1 MTSERGPA
9 SAVATAEPVRV
20 LLCDDHALYRR
31 GLMMALEEQAGI
43 EVVAEAENGAEA
55 VAMAEDFAP
64 DVVLMDV
71 AMPGLDGVEA
81 TRRISLFHPS
91 ARIIMLT
98 VSGDSDELFAA
109 IRVGATTY
117 LHKEDSIEVVG
128 DAVRAVVAGQ
138 TLLTPELARR
148 LIDEFDRLAGPGAG
162 SGGGGGEAT
171 PPPALAPRER
181 AALELVAEGLDSGA
195 VAVRLDVSENTVK
208 NHLRNVIGK
217 LHVHARLAA
226 AGGAA
231 DAAPRP

>member
-1 MTSERGPA
+1 
-9 SAVATAEPVRV
+9 
-20 LLCDDHALYRR
+20 
-31 GLMMALEEQAGI
+31 
-43 EVVAEAENGAEA
+43 
-55 VAMAEDFAP
+55 
-64 DVVLMDV
+64 
-71 AMPGLDGVEA
+71 
-81 TRRISLFHPS
+81 

-148 LIDEFDRLAGPGAG
+148 LIDEFDRLARAG
-162 SGGGGGEAT
+162 DAGGET
-171 PPPALAPRER
+171 GSPPPPMLAPRER
-181 AALELVAEGLDSGA
+181 AALDLVAEGLDPAA
-195 VAVRLDVSENTVK
+195 VAARLDVSENTVK

-231 DAAPRP
+231 DAASRP

>member
-1 MTSERGPA
+1 MTSERAPVSG
-9 SAVATAEPVRV
+9 VAAAEPVRV

-98 VSGDSDELFAA
+98 VGGDTDELFAA

-138 TLLTPELARR
+138 TLLTPELAGR
-148 LIDEFDRLAGPGAG
+148 LIGEFDRLAETGD
-162 SGGGGGEAT
+162 GETTTVT
-171 PPPALAPRER
+171 PPPSLAPRER
-181 AALELVAEGLDSGA
+181 AALDLVAEGLDSA
-195 VAVRLDVSENTVK
+195 EVAARLDVSENTVK

-217 LHVHARLAA
+217 LHVNARLGA

-231 DAAPRP
+231 DTSARP

>member
-1 MTSERGPA
+1 MTNERAPA
-9 SAVATAEPVRV
+9 SGVAAAEPVRV

-98 VSGDSDELFAA
+98 VGGDTDELFVA

-138 TLLTPELARR
+138 TLLTPELAGR
-148 LIDEFDRLAGPGAG
+148 LLDEFDQVSPV
-162 SGGGGGEAT
+162 GGGDGTPAT
-171 PPPALAPRER
+171 LAPRER
-181 AALELVAEGLDSGA
+181 AALELVAEGLDPVA
-195 VAVRLDVSENTVK
+195 VAGRLEVSENTVK

-217 LHVHARLAA
+217 LHVQARLAA
-226 AGGAA
+226 AAGGA
-231 DAAPRP
+231 DPAARP

>member
-1 MTSERGPA
+1 MDDETTAAPA
-9 SAVATAEPVRV
+9 ATPGDPVRV
-20 LLCDDHALYRR
+20 LLCDDHALFRR

-43 EVVAEAENGAEA
+43 EIVAEAENGAEA

-71 AMPGLDGVEA
+71 AMPGLDGIEA
-81 TRRISLFHPS
+81 ARRIALFHPS

-98 VSGDSDELFAA
+98 VNGDSDELFEA

-117 LHKEDSIEVVG
+117 LYKEDSIEEVG

-138 TLLTPELARR
+138 TLLTPDLARR
-148 LIDEFDRLAGPGAG
+148 LLGEFDRLAAADPQG
-162 SGGGGGEAT
+162 S

-181 AALELVAEGLDSGA
+181 AALELVAEGLDTA
-195 VAVRLDVSENTVK
+195 EVASRLEVSENTVK

-217 LHVHARLAA
+217 LHLHARLTA
-226 AGGAA
+226 AGDGEPGA
-231 DAAPRP
+231 R

>member
-1 MTSERGPA
+1 MTSERGAA
-9 SAVATAEPVRV
+9 SAAAEPAGV
-20 LLCDDHALYRR
+20 LPCDDPAPHRR
-31 GLMMALEEQAGI
+31 GVMMALEEQAGI

-148 LIDEFDRLAGPGAG
+148 LIDEFDRLARAG
-162 SGGGGGEAT
+162 DAGGETGA
-171 PPPALAPRER
+171 PPPPMLAPRER
-181 AALELVAEGLDSGA
+181 AALDLVAEGLDPAA
-195 VAVRLDVSENTVK
+195 VAARLDVSENTVK

-231 DAAPRP
+231 DAASRP

>member
-1 MTSERGPA
+1 MENE
-9 SAVATAEPVRV
+9 ATAAPATAPGDPVRV
-20 LLCDDHALYRR
+20 LLCDDHALFRR

-43 EVVAEAENGAEA
+43 EIVAEAENGAEA

-71 AMPGLDGVEA
+71 AMPGLDGIEA
-81 TRRISLFHPS
+81 TRRIALFHPS

-98 VSGDSDELFAA
+98 VNGDSDELFEA

-117 LHKEDSIEVVG
+117 LYKEDSIEEVG

-138 TLLTPELARR
+138 TLLTPDLARR
-148 LIDEFDRLAGPGAG
+148 LLGEFDRLAAANDPQGP
-162 SGGGGGEAT
+162 

-181 AALELVAEGLDSGA
+181 AALELVAEGLDTVQ
-195 VAVRLDVSENTVK
+195 VAARLEVSENTVK

-217 LHVHARLAA
+217 LHVHARLTA
-226 AGGAA
+226 AGEGE
-231 DAAPRP
+231 PGTR